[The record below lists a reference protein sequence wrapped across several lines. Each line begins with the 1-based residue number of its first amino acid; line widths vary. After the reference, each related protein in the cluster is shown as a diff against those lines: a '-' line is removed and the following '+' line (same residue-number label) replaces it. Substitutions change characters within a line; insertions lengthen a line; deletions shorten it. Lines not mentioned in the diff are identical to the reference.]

1 MREFRTARDLL
12 SNIEHDTQSL
22 GQKIH
27 DLIEDL
33 DDYAV
38 QYEEIDD

>member
-12 SNIEHDTQSL
+12 SNIEHERQSL

-33 DDYAV
+33 DEYAI